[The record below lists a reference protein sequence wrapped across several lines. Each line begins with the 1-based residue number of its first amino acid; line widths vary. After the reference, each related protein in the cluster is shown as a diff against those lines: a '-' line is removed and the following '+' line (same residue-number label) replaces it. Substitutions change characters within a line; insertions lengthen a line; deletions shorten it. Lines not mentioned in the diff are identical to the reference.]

1 MHKVVSIQVV
11 RHDVKWAFFT
21 MTFCSA
27 ATATLG
33 TRLLLARNLCQLFW
47 TMYRLTLQR
56 AKDCKICWGTKT
68 YNSGGFFVNVAD
80 DIVRKR
86 T

>member
-11 RHDVKWAFFT
+11 RDDVKWAFFT

-33 TRLLLARNLCQLFW
+33 HDCWTVSSYTATSKRLRHRLGHENIQFRRFLCQRGKRKVREIREEENMKL
-47 TMYRLTLQR
+47 
-56 AKDCKICWGTKT
+56 KT
-68 YNSGGFFVNVAD
+68 
-80 DIVRKR
+80 
-86 T
+86 